1 MCSTV
6 SRKDTHRFFIFKRGF
21 VKRFLPSVYLFPAL
35 LAASFISAAAPLW
48 AQSAPESQAP
58 AAQSSARPGS
68 IRGVVTDPS
77 GAVIPNASLTATDAT
92 GKNYPA
98 TSDAAG
104 AYVIRGLPTS
114 TYSVKASAPGF
125 AAYST
130 NAVVVAPGSA
140 LHLNISLSIQ
150 VEQQVE
156 VQSEA
161 TTVDTTPDSNAN
173 AIVIKG
179 KDLDA
184 LSDDPDELSSELQA
198 LAGPAAGPNGGEIYI
213 DGFTGGQLPPKS
225 SIREIRINQNPF
237 SAEFDRLGY
246 GRIEILTKPGTEKLH
261 GHVAARGNDSAF
273 NAQNPILNAN
283 LVPGQTEPPV
293 TEPPYYQWNVDG
305 NIGGAFN
312 KTTSYFLS
320 VFSRDNQNVSIVN
333 AINPASVTPTTPAGQ
348 TLNTT
353 FPNPSTRLDI
363 APRVDLQL
371 GANNTLT
378 VRYDFYRAVQSG
390 EGVGETS
397 LPEQAYGTHNIEN
410 TIQVSD
416 SLVLSKNLVDDIRF
430 QYRRIRNDTS
440 PASLVPTVSVQGA
453 FTDGGNNNGTVQD
466 NQDDYEL
473 QNYFAGVLGRHS
485 LNFGT
490 RLRAYRDA
498 NYTDAGTNGAYTFQS
513 LTDYLNKTPQIYQQT
528 VVTNY
533 TANATL
539 FDAALFYQDDW
550 KVNQRFTFSYGLRW
564 EAQNWIND
572 KNDWGPRVSLAY
584 ALDGGGKKPPK
595 TVLRAGY
602 GWFYQRFTVP
612 NSFGSTAGTP
622 YIIQAIHQNGENQQ
636 TFIVTNPSYA
646 ETTPGNPLP
655 PPTLGDNT
663 KAPTIFSVDPHFK
676 AAIDMQGAVGIDRQI
691 TKNITSNITY
701 LYGRGVHQYLT
712 NNIGAVSFPPEN
724 FTTNTYPDAPLPAP
738 TFNNLQYQAGGV
750 YRQQQ
755 IIATASARLRRVTF
769 FTFYTYNNAHGDTS
783 GVGYVPTVSQYPGLD
798 YGRTS
803 FDVHNRFVILG
814 NFIAP
819 WGFSFSPFLA
829 ANSGTPFN
837 ITTGTDLTAN
847 NQFNARPTYAASCTE
862 QGVVRTP
869 FGCVNTNPFGTGEKI
884 IPMNVG
890 TGPANVSLNLRASKV
905 IGIGPKVEGHG
916 GGPGGPGGGGPRG
929 GGGGFGGRGLSGNSG
944 GPGRLDAST
953 SRKYNLTLG
962 VFAQNVFNHTNLG
975 TPNGTIGLTSANGD
989 DCPDASQ
996 NNGECPQNF
1005 FLKSQSLAGGFFGP
1019 SSAGNR
1025 SVYLSASFDF

>member
-1 MCSTV
+1 
-6 SRKDTHRFFIFKRGF
+6 
-21 VKRFLPSVYLFPAL
+21 VKRFLPSVSLISGL
-35 LAASFISAAAPLW
+35 LAAVLFAVATSVY
-48 AQSAPESQAP
+48 AQSAPPATGGQAP
-58 AAQSSARPGS
+58 ARAGS
-68 IRGVVTDPS
+68 IRGVVSDPT
-77 GAVIPNASLTATDAT
+77 GAVIPNASVTATDAT
-92 GKNYPA
+92 GKTYSA
-98 TSDAAG
+98 TSDGGG

-114 TYSVKASAPGF
+114 TYSLKAIAQGF
-125 AAYST
+125 AGYAT

-140 LHLNISLSIQ
+140 LHLDISMSIQ

-156 VQSEA
+156 VQAEA

-198 LAGPAAGPNGGEIYI
+198 LAGPSAGPNGGEIYI

-246 GRIEILTKPGTEKLH
+246 GRIEILTKPGTDKLH
-261 GHVAARGNDSAF
+261 GHIAARGNDSAF
-273 NAQNPILNAN
+273 NGQNPILNSN

-293 TEPPYYQWNVDG
+293 TEPPYYQWNLDG
-305 NIGGAFN
+305 NLGGAFN
-312 KTTSYFLS
+312 KKTSYFLS
-320 VFSRDNQNVSIVN
+320 IFYRNNQNVDIIN

-353 FPNPSTRLDI
+353 FANPSTRLDV
-363 APRVDLQL
+363 APRVDIQL

-378 VRYDFYRAVQSG
+378 VRYDFYRAMQSG
-390 EGVGETS
+390 EGVGQTS
-397 LPEQAYGTHNIEN
+397 LPEQAYGTHNVEN

-430 QYRRIRNDTS
+430 QYRRIRNDTA
-440 PASLVPTVSVQGA
+440 PASLVPTVTVQGA

-466 NQDDYEL
+466 NQDDYEF
-473 QNYFAGVLGRHS
+473 QNYFSGVEGRHS

-490 RLRAYRDA
+490 RLRAYHDV
-498 NYTDAGTNGAYTFQS
+498 NYTNAGTNGTYTFQS

-564 EAQNWIND
+564 EAQNFISD
-572 KNDWGPRVSLAY
+572 KNDWGPRVALAY

-612 NSFGSTAGTP
+612 NSFGSAAGTP
-622 YIIQAIHQNGENQQ
+622 YVIQAIHQNGENQQ
-636 TFIVTNPSYA
+636 TFIVTNPSYS
-646 ETTPGNPLP
+646 ETSPGNPLP
-655 PPTLGDNT
+655 PPGLGDTT
-663 KAPTIFSVDPHFK
+663 KAPTIFTVDPHFK
-676 AAIDMQGAVGIDRQI
+676 AANDMQAAVGIDRQI
-691 TKNITSNITY
+691 AKSITANVTY

-712 NNIGAVSFPPEN
+712 NNIGADSFPPEN
-724 FTTNTYPDAPLPAP
+724 FTTNTYPDAPLPTP

-803 FDVHNRFVILG
+803 FDVHNRFVLLG

-819 WGFSFSPFLA
+819 WGVSFSPFFA
-829 ANSGTPFN
+829 ANSGTPFD

-862 QGVVRTP
+862 QGVVQTSY
-869 FGCVNTNPFGTGEKI
+869 GCLNTNPFGTGEKI

-890 TGPANVSLNLRASKV
+890 TGPANFSLNLRASKV
-905 IGIGPKVEGHG
+905 IGLGPKVEGHGG

-944 GPGRLDAST
+944 GPGRMDAST

-975 TPNGTIGLTSANGD
+975 APNGTIGLTSANGD
-989 DCPDASQ
+989 DCPDAAQ
-996 NNGECPQNF
+996 NSGECPQNF